1 MDPHIQE
8 GSTTWDWVMILVIF
22 SQLAVIVITI
32 KEVRAVVQVA
42 LIHGDTTHVNRYDD
56 QVIQLANM

>member
-1 MDPHIQE
+1 MMEDSYGNDVNYDYGIR
-8 GSTTWDWVMILVIF
+8 LVIF

-32 KEVRAVVQVA
+32 KVVLAVVRVA

-56 QVIQLANM
+56 QVIQMANR